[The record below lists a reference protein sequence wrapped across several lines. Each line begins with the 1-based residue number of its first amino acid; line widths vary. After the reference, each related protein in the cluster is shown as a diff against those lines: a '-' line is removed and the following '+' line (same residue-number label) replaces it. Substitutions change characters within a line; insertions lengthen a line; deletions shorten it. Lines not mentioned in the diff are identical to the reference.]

1 MPEGNARAAY
11 IAWRPPD
18 RVPTEFAEPT
28 RPLLVR
34 AERALRRM
42 LVAPAVV
49 IDPTGRPPP
58 GPDLCS
64 ICARDGVSSDRAVPP
79 HDGGNPVLTEEPQS
93 RDDWRRITKEV
104 REARD
109 GLAAALRDAGV
120 ILPSLT
126 TDIATCAGRTIALVD
141 LGRCN
146 VETAHRLANALREV
160 SRRGAP

>member
-1 MPEGNARAAY
+1 M
-11 IAWRPPD
+11 
-18 RVPTEFAEPT
+18 
-28 RPLLVR
+28 
-34 AERALRRM
+34 
-42 LVAPAVV
+42 
-49 IDPTGRPPP
+49 
-58 GPDLCS
+58 
-64 ICARDGVSSDRAVPP
+64 
-79 HDGGNPVLTEEPQS
+79 LTEEPQS